1 MIKRNIDIPKKQISE
16 FCRRWR
22 ISEFALFGSVLHDD
36 FDSNSDVDILATFAP
51 GADWSLLDHLQMEQE
66 LADLLDRK
74 IDLFSKRA
82 VEQSH
87 NLIRRREILS
97 GLWLVMKQL
106 FWILPEQL
114 IWLSSSNRAWIKK
127 LSSKTSKHSLPFCIN

>member
-22 ISEFALFGSVLHDD
+22 ISELALFGSVLHDD

-74 IDLFSKRA
+74 IDLFSPLVVKF
-82 VEQSH
+82 VQKWQEKFPPCPQ
-87 NLIRRREILS
+87 NLLYKGLATFFRKFNFSKLFCSGLS
-97 GLWLVMKQL
+97 GLV
-106 FWILPEQL
+106 
-114 IWLSSSNRAWIKK
+114 R
-127 LSSKTSKHSLPFCIN
+127 